1 MSQQFQPPAPE
12 SANPATDA
20 AQTPAGIPAQSGA
33 SFLTPPPAQSG
44 ADFLA
49 PAPVR
54 PGNVGLG
61 IVAALV
67 GALVAAAAYGGIMNA
82 IEREIGYAAVG
93 VGAIVGFA
101 AGKLGGR
108 NPILPI
114 VGAAF
119 SVASVFLGELFFYAL
134 AMAGAANVG
143 VGEVLDTIGVSGL
156 VDIWKE
162 DADPL
167 TFLFLG
173 LGAFAGYGSAKKIG
187 D

>member
-12 SANPATDA
+12 SN
-20 AQTPAGIPAQSGA
+20 TPAPGAPA
-33 SFLTPPPAQSG
+33 PSG

-49 PAPVR
+49 PAGHPAPSGADFLAPVQAPAR

-67 GALVAAAAYGGIMNA
+67 AALVAAAAYGGIMNA

-93 VGAIVGFA
+93 VGALVGFA

-108 NPILPI
+108 NPVLPV
-114 VGAAF
+114 VGAVLA
-119 SVASVFLGELFFYAL
+119 VASVFLGELFFYAL
-134 AMAGAANVG
+134 TLADAAG
-143 VGEVLDTIGVSGL
+143 VGLGDVLSTVGASGL

-162 DADPL
+162 DADPMS
-167 TFLFLG
+167 FLFLA
-173 LGAFAGYGSAKKIG
+173 LGAFTGYGSAKKIG